1 MSETET
7 ALDVSNI
14 ADDPLLAGSLLGVAL
29 GMVERFLVHFQLT
42 TLAVGLVVVGAVLAR
57 FGDRSS
63 MDVGRA
69 LTAVGAASFVA
80 FQALSLV
87 FGWAPWRHRPA
98 ARPRHSSGRFAAG
111 SSSSSHSSASRWWR
125 SRRSATRSA
134 ERPTEHS
141 TLRLD

>member
-69 LTAVGAASFVA
+69 LTAVGAASFIA

-87 FGWAPWRHRPA
+87 FG
-98 ARPRHSSGRFAAG
+98 
-111 SSSSSHSSASRWWR
+111 
-125 SRRSATRSA
+125 
-134 ERPTEHS
+134 
-141 TLRLD
+141 